1 MLEADSLPNKP
12 TKDGESKPR
21 RIFLFEMRLTVSDVK
36 QDSLCIPVEFAL
48 DHFPPIPQRSP
59 RLYREKVKIL
69 SATQDRVWPMTIRY
83 HPEDSVFLLNSKW
96 KEFAQS
102 HEMKA
107 KDMIRFYTPLPRYP
121 DKQYMVVHV
130 KRNPQDDVVIS
141 AQDCTKENLL
151 FDHQLTYFDL
161 NFGLMLSKEVV
172 RKYFPAVGIPAETH
186 KIERLY
192 FTDSKNTDWCME
204 ITMYYNHYIIGR
216 GWRQCVQDYNLEPED
231 LISFYEHVQP
241 LNSRHFLIR
250 LQKRLKE
257 AETSKLTQ
265 EGGISE
271 RKDDRGGDG
280 KGGDEP
286 QGDGGGGRSDCGS
299 SKEKKSRVGHCFM
312 ALK

>member
-1 MLEADSLPNKP
+1 MSRNRDNGKGVEAKEEKKLKDLKAQQAAEIERAKDAHRRGISPSSTPLKETVTDAKSGVSSRWPGREVLEADSLPNKP

-83 HPEDSVFLLNSKW
+83 HPEDSVFLLNNKW

-141 AQDCTKENLL
+141 AKDCTK
-151 FDHQLTYFDL
+151 
-161 NFGLMLSKEVV
+161 GKS
-172 RKYFPAVGIPAETH
+172 PAVLV
-186 KIERLY
+186 KERM
-192 FTDSKNTDWCME
+192 TE
-204 ITMYYNHYIIGR
+204 
-216 GWRQCVQDYNLEPED
+216 
-231 LISFYEHVQP
+231 
-241 LNSRHFLIR
+241 
-250 LQKRLKE
+250 
-257 AETSKLTQ
+257 
-265 EGGISE
+265 
-271 RKDDRGGDG
+271 GGDG

-299 SKEKKSRVGHCFM
+299 SKEKKSRVGHCCM